1 MKRKTTNLLLRVA
14 LFTLILCLG
23 TGVALA
29 IGETTGLALADLS
42 DASIEAI
49 IRTPQNSTFYAAL
62 GGDKPGIY
70 RSDDYGRS
78 WQRIN
83 QGPGA
88 VVNTLAA
95 HPVDKQLLYASTRHE
110 TSGSRLWYSEDG
122 GQNWH
127 EIELDL
133 PANNAGQQPV
143 ISTLVT
149 DLNNPDVLYVGTVG
163 AGLYRVR
170 PEQAQS
176 EPVGDEAMQQLYV
189 KDVVISPNNQLY
201 VVATEGLFLVDGNSS
216 QKIESLPDAAV
227 SLVVDPA
234 EAQRLYAGTVGYGVY
249 LSEDGGRTW
258 QSLNAGLG
266 WQPGIILRVPAIAI
280 DETNPKHLALAT
292 AYGVGSQV
300 LGEGIYES
308 FNAGEHWVKIAKNS
322 DVVKNLF
329 IEAGGVYVA
338 TPNGLAR
345 YGDPLPA
352 APLASSLQFNSL
364 AHPTGV
370 QVLILALTLALAGW
384 VLLGHLSWIP
394 GYQSLT

>member
-1 MKRKTTNLLLRVA
+1 
-14 LFTLILCLG
+14 
-23 TGVALA
+23 
-29 IGETTGLALADLS
+29 
-42 DASIEAI
+42 
-49 IRTPQNSTFYAAL
+49 
-62 GGDKPGIY
+62 
-70 RSDDYGRS
+70 
-78 WQRIN
+78 
-83 QGPGA
+83 